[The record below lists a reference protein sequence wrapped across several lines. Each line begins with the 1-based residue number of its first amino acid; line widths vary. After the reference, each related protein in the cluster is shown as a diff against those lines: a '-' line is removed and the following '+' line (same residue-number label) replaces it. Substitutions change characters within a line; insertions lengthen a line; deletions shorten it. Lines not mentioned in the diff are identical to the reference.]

1 VKAHM
6 GHLLRCRLLWGCRCF
21 GDVGKASDGD
31 NGEQQG
37 DRFGTANSEGM
48 IRFASAN
55 AAVRNTTDKKS
66 TVAGI
71 I

>member
-6 GHLLRCRLLWGCRCF
+6 GHLLRCRLWWGRRCVS
-21 GDVGKASDGD
+21 DVGNAHD
-31 NGEQQG
+31 GEQG
-37 DRFGTANSEGM
+37 NLRDRFRTVNSEGM
-48 IRFASAN
+48 VRFASVN
-55 AAVRNTTDKKS
+55 TAVRNTTDKKP